1 MAPTIRFCALALIA
15 ILLTTTAYAQAQ
27 RVSSITIDGNQRIE
41 KETILS
47 YLGISEGSFVDEYEL
62 DRALKK
68 LFKTDFFA
76 DVSISNKSG
85 AITVKLVE
93 NPSINQI
100 VFEGNERISDDTL
113 STEISLRARSIYTRT
128 KIQND
133 VKRVLDL
140 YRRGG
145 RYSAEVEPKVVP
157 LDQNRI
163 DLVFE
168 INEGPVTRVQ
178 KIIFLGNKAFDD
190 GDLEDVVRTKEY
202 SFYNFLSSNDTY
214 DPDRLLFD
222 QELLRRFYYSEGYA
236 DFQVKNAL
244 AELTPDNDGFIVT
257 FIVEEGTQYTIGDV
271 SIKSNLKGVNTPDFK
286 ALLTTETGDTYDANE
301 VDKSIDAIAD
311 ELGNEGFA
319 FVDVNPV
326 LDRKPEAQTL
336 DLTYQITEGPRVY
349 VERINIHGNSRTL
362 DNVIRREFRLTE
374 GDPFSTNKIRRSE
387 QRINNLNYFENVNV
401 QKGQGSAPDKTIID
415 VEVAEKSTGEISLGA
430 GFSTTDGAL
439 ANFGIKESNFLGRGQ
454 ELRFNTVIATERQ
467 QFDIGFTE
475 PYFLNRELSVGV
487 DLFKIT
493 RDFSSE
499 SSFDSDTVGGRL
511 RASYPLTEN
520 ISHSVRYS
528 FQTVDITDVQDDAS
542 RFIKDQEGENTTSMI
557 GHSIT
562 YDTRDN
568 RLEPNSGSYLRFN
581 QDFAGIGGDARFA
594 RHELLAGY
602 YYPIAKNWVFQL
614 YGSTGHMIG
623 LGEDIR
629 INDRFFIGGKQIR
642 GFEDAGVSARDSGT
656 EDALGNNIYYAT
668 SAELRFP
675 LGLPEE
681 LGLLGSVFIDAGSA
695 WDVDDSGIK
704 VQDSSGIRVSGGFG
718 LSWKSPFGPIRVDI
732 AQPFIK
738 EDFDLKETF
747 RLNFGTRF

>member
-1 MAPTIRFCALALIA
+1 
-15 ILLTTTAYAQAQ
+15 
-27 RVSSITIDGNQRIE
+27 
-41 KETILS
+41 
-47 YLGISEGSFVDEYEL
+47 
-62 DRALKK
+62 
-68 LFKTDFFA
+68 
-76 DVSISNKSG
+76 
-85 AITVKLVE
+85 
-93 NPSINQI
+93 
-100 VFEGNERISDDTL
+100 
-113 STEISLRARSIYTRT
+113 
-128 KIQND
+128 
-133 VKRVLDL
+133 
-140 YRRGG
+140 
-145 RYSAEVEPKVVP
+145 
-157 LDQNRI
+157 
-163 DLVFE
+163 
-168 INEGPVTRVQ
+168 
-178 KIIFLGNKAFDD
+178 
-190 GDLEDVVRTKEY
+190 
-202 SFYNFLSSNDTY
+202 
-214 DPDRLLFD
+214 
-222 QELLRRFYYSEGYA
+222 
-236 DFQVKNAL
+236 
-244 AELTPDNDGFIVT
+244 
-257 FIVEEGTQYTIGDV
+257 
-271 SIKSNLKGVNTPDFK
+271 VNTPDFK